1 MRLAHV
7 QVGAV
12 NHRDRDERAVRRRCP
27 VAVGA
32 VVLTIVAAQHRGFTA
47 QQQGLR
53 HGEVVVDAARRQVRG
68 VGDAQHGGVVLRTQ
82 HGGSVQFL
90 VETGG
95 FHEGHAGGSA
105 AAPLD
110 GQLLTRCEE
119 DAGGGVR
126 AGGDDQVR
134 CGEGEALQAHV
145 FAVADDRH
153 PTLRVLFEAFTFA
166 RHVCE
171 DQLGVQR
178 IVVVLN
184 QQVLL
189 AGNVERLSVVFDA
202 RALGDEQG
210 RLALGFAGGD
220 ETHLRVLGVGAGNDH
235 GGTVGAHGGAEP
247 HGVVRFLVNQVVF
260 GALSDVVHVD
270 TPGAPRLVG
279 DEVDELFGVV
289 DEEGARRNVGDGV
302 FEEGAGFHVE
312 EALLVAFVALFVHG
326 DAQQLAVTCGLEAAE
341 GEELH
346 VLGVFVAVEDD
357 DFTLEYFAGG
367 DGRRGV
373 AHHLVAF
380 VQGGVAVEDG
390 VLAAG
395 HHAAVV
401 PPVTDTVRDGQIRQ
415 QGAALDFVEDGFAE
429 GLLVCGDSFGVFGF
443 CLEVVED
450 LFAFLVAEPF
460 VGVDEDVAV
469 VFAAVL
475 DLLRYGRGE
484 VLFSHAATSFIE
496 LWVCE
501 WCVPSAPAF
510 LRRRVAGRMRG
521 GVWARLV
528 LVYRRVRQATILRH
542 VRGCPA
548 QPVEAPR

>member
-12 NHRDRDERAVRRRCP
+12 NHRNRDERAVRRRCP
-27 VAVGA
+27 VAVSA
-32 VVLTIVAAQHRGFTA
+32 VVLTVVAAQHRGFAA

-53 HGEVVVDAARRQVRG
+53 HGEVVVDAARGQVRG
-68 VGDAQHGGVVLRTQ
+68 VGDAQHGGVVLGAQ
-82 HGGSVQFL
+82 HGCGVQFL
-90 VETGG
+90 VEAGR
-95 FHEGHAGGSA
+95 FHEGHAGGAA

-110 GQLLTRCEE
+110 GQLLTRREE

-134 CGEGEALQAHV
+134 CSEGEALQAHV

-166 RHVCE
+166 RHVGKH
-171 DQLGVQR
+171 QLGVQR

-189 AGNVERLSVVFDA
+189 AGNVERLGVVFDA
-202 RALGDEQG
+202 CALGDEQG

-220 ETHLRVLGVGAGNDH
+220 EAHLGVLGVRAGEH
-235 GGTVGAHGGAEP
+235 YGGTVGAHGRREP
-247 HGVVRFLVNQVVF
+247 HGVVGLFVDEVVF
-260 GALSDVVHVD
+260 GALADVVHVHA
-270 TPGAPRLVG
+270 PGAPGVVG
-279 DEVDELFGVV
+279 DHVDELLGVV
-289 DEEGARRNVGDGV
+289 DEEGTGRDVGDGV
-302 FEEGAGFHVE
+302 LEEGAGFHVE
-312 EALLVAFVALFVHG
+312 EALLVAFVALLVHG
-326 DAQQLAVTCGLEAAE
+326 DAQQLAAAGGLEAAE

-346 VLGVFVAVEDD
+346 ILGVLVAVQDD
-357 DFTLEYFAGG
+357 DFALERLAGL

-373 AHHLVAF
+373 THHLVAL
-380 VQGGVAVEDG
+380 VEGGVAVEDG

-401 PPVTDTVRDGQIRQ
+401 PPVADAVRNGQIGEE
-415 QGAALDFVEDGFAE
+415 GAVLNLVEDGLAE
-429 GLLVCGDSFGVFGF
+429 GLLVCGDSFGVLGF

-460 VGVDEDVAV
+460 VRVDEDVAV

-484 VLFSHAATSFIE
+484 VLFSHAATSFMSYGFVNG
-496 LWVCE
+496 VCR
-501 WCVPSAPAF
+501 
-510 LRRRVAGRMRG
+510 LRPRSCAAGWR
-521 GVWARLV
+521 
-528 LVYRRVRQATILRH
+528 
-542 VRGCPA
+542 
-548 QPVEAPR
+548 